1 MGRPG
6 GNARL
11 GSGSPE
17 TGSRLRSRGS
27 QNLEK
32 PLFPIFIKLERRK
45 CVVVGAGKI
54 AQGKAAGL
62 LCSQARV
69 VVIAPQATR
78 WIQSQAR
85 AGKLQWQ
92 QREFKAADVAGA
104 FLVVAATNSS
114 AINQSVFRACGKHGV
129 LCNAVDDPPHCDFF
143 YPAVVRRGPLQI
155 AISTGGRS
163 PALAH
168 RLRTELEQQFG
179 PEYALWVEQVG
190 KMREKIL
197 RQDLSGEERRKAMAE
212 IASRE
217 SLEQFVE
224 SHKSGKAQR
233 PKKKVP
239 RASASLQPRRGGRQ

>member
-1 MGRPG
+1 V
-6 GNARL
+6 
-11 GSGSPE
+11 
-17 TGSRLRSRGS
+17 
-27 QNLEK
+27 EK
-32 PLFPIFIKLERRK
+32 PLFPIFLKLERRK
-45 CVVVGAGKI
+45 CVVIGAGKI
-54 AQGKAAGL
+54 AEGKAAGL

-78 WIQSQAR
+78 WIESQAR

-92 QREFKAADVAGA
+92 QREFKAADVRGA
-104 FLVVAATNSS
+104 FLVVAATNSG
-114 AINQSVFRACGKHGV
+114 AINRSVFRACKKLRV

-190 KMREKIL
+190 KMREEIL
-197 RQDLSGEERRKAMAE
+197 HQDLSGEERRMSLAA
-212 IASRE
+212 IASQESWEQFRSKRE
-217 SLEQFVE
+217 SAKRQP
-224 SHKSGKAQR
+224 Q
-233 PKKKVP
+233 KKQP
-239 RASASLQPRRGGRQ
+239 ARARRSSKERTAD